1 MTFELRP
8 EWCKGVSSTEN
19 QGETVIR
26 RGKRW
31 YKVENE
37 LKVLKVQ
44 KEIGRVQDEIKVNWE
59 SQLNHVGFCAS
70 QLGF

>member
-1 MTFELRP
+1 MVQRSQFYRKLGGNSYKQRKEM
-8 EWCKGVSSTEN
+8 V
-19 QGETVIR
+19 QG
-26 RGKRW
+26 
-31 YKVENE
+31 NE